1 MNEKNTLRAV
11 ASGTIY
17 VSLIVMCGYVAA
29 GEPGCAAS
37 TQTQRLA
44 CEFDL
49 RDDFFTATAQCLDS
63 AVQDETC
70 FSDAADE
77 FDEGIEECDD
87 ILEARLDLCESLD
100 DATHD
105 PEFGEDFAVNFVDPL
120 EIGLSIAPN
129 PWFAL
134 VTNNRWVYEG
144 DGETI
149 EVVVTGDT
157 KLIDGVTCVV
167 VIDTATEDEVVVE
180 VTNDWYAQDLDGNV
194 WYCGEISENFE
205 EFDGDET
212 DEPELVDIDGSWKAG
227 RDGAEAGILLP
238 FDPQPGDIFRQEFA
252 QTDAEDAIEIMAID
266 ATEAA
271 PGGACN
277 GNCLLTRD
285 FTPLEPGVAE
295 NKYYVPGIGLIV
307 EIDLETGDRVELI
320 EFTGV
325 GL

>member
-1 MNEKNTLRAV
+1 MY
-11 ASGTIY
+11 I
-17 VSLIVMCGYVAA
+17 SLIGMCGYAAA

-37 TQTQRLA
+37 AQTQRLA

-49 RDDFFTATAQCLDS
+49 HDDFFTTTAQCLDT
-63 AVQDETC
+63 AVEDEAC
-70 FSDAADE
+70 FVDAEVE
-77 FDEGIEECDD
+77 FDEGVEECDD
-87 ILEARLDLCESLD
+87 VLEARLELCESRD

-105 PEFGEDFAVNFVDPL
+105 PGFGEAFAGNFVNPL
-120 EIGLSIAPN
+120 EIGISIAPN

-134 VTNNRWVYEG
+134 VTDNTWVYEG

-157 KLIDGVTCVV
+157 KLIDGVICVV
-167 VIDTATEDEVVVE
+167 VIDTAMEEGVVIE

-212 DEPELVDIDGSWKAG
+212 AEPELVDIDGSWKAG
-227 RDGAEAGILLP
+227 RDGSEAGILLP

-271 PGGACN
+271 PGGSCN